1 MRVVHP
7 QILTAWRLDDGE
19 AVYWGAGGWV
29 RALDGASPY
38 ADMASANAALAAAEA
53 DVAARVIVGPY
64 LFDAAVDGATI
75 RPLSARELIRAA
87 GPTVRRDLGKQAEPC
102 APAVRG

>member
-19 AVYWGAGGWV
+19 AVYRGAGGWV
-29 RALDGASPY
+29 RALEDATPFTGIEA
-38 ADMASANAALAAAEA
+38 AKAALEAAEA

-64 LFDAAVDGATI
+64 LFDAAVERGVI
-75 RPLSARELIRAA
+75 RPLSARELIRAK
-87 GPTVRRDLGKQAEPC
+87 GPTVRLDLGKQA
-102 APAVRG
+102 AYLPARG